1 MHLPRM
7 LEPLRIRDFALLWA
21 GMSVSLV
28 GDAIFLVA
36 LAWQVYE
43 LSNDP
48 SALGWILAAYVTP
61 MVVFLVVGG
70 VLTDRVERRK
80 MMIAADAIRAVAI
93 GVAGAL
99 AVAGTLELWQLAVCA
114 AAVGVGDALFAPAFG
129 SIVPEIVPRES
140 LAQANAL
147 DQFVRPIATVLG
159 PAIAGLL
166 IAVSGAGAALLVD
179 AATFGAS
186 TGAALL
192 LTPRPFERQPGRSA
206 WRDVREGFAFVR
218 ARTWLWATLAIAGL
232 LNIAPAA
239 RNVLLPFVV
248 KNDLHA
254 SAAALGAVYSATG
267 VGALV
272 SALVFGQ
279 RGLPRRFVVV
289 MYVGWA
295 AATFVIA
302 GFGLATGVWQMVVL
316 GFVAGLGLALGQAIW
331 GTMMHRLVPRELLG
345 RVTSLDW
352 LLSTS
357 LMPVSMIA
365 VGFLG
370 DGIGARTTLVLAGVI
385 GGTLTLLALLTPGL
399 RDPERD
405 SDAFGEPPGERAET

>member
-1 MHLPRM
+1 MRLPRM

-43 LSNDP
+43 LSNEP
-48 SALGWILAAYVTP
+48 SALGWIFAAYVTP
-61 MVVFLVVGG
+61 MLVFLLVGG

-80 MMIAADAIRAVAI
+80 MMIAADVIRALAI

-99 AVAGTLELWQLAVCA
+99 AVAGTLELWQLAICA
-114 AAVGVGDALFAPAFG
+114 AVTGVGDALFAPAFG

-147 DQFVRPIATVLG
+147 DQFVRPIAGVLG
-159 PAIAGLL
+159 PALAGLL
-166 IAVSGAGAALLVD
+166 IALSGAGAALLVD

-186 TGAALL
+186 TVTALL
-192 LTPRPFERQPGRSA
+192 LTPRPFERRPGRSV
-206 WRDVREGFAFVR
+206 RRELREGFSFVR

-232 LNIAPAA
+232 LNVAPAA

-254 SAAALGAVYSATG
+254 SAAALGAVYSATA
-267 VGALV
+267 VGALA
-272 SALVFGQ
+272 SALVYGQ
-279 RGLPRRFVVV
+279 RGLPRRFVLV
-289 MYVGWA
+289 MYVAWA
-295 AATFVIA
+295 LAGFVIA
-302 GFGLATGVWQMVVL
+302 GYGVATGVGQMVAL
-316 GFVAGLGLALGQAIW
+316 GFVAGLGLALGQGIW
-331 GTMMHRLVPRELLG
+331 ATMMHQLVPRELLG

-357 LMPVSMIA
+357 LMPVAMIA

-370 DGIGARTTLVLAGVI
+370 DGIGARETLVAAGLVS
-385 GGTLTLLALLTPGL
+385 GAFTLVFVFAVPGL
-399 RDPERD
+399 RDPEREA
-405 SDAFGEPPGERAET
+405 SGALG